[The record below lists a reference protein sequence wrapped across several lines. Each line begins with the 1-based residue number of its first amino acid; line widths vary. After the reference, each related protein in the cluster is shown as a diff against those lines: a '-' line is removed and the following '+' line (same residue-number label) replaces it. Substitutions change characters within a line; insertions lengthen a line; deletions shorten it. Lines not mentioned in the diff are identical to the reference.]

1 MTFEELVKY
10 ARDNECSDIH
20 ITVGTNLA
28 IRRFGTLM
36 ILDDVPTADESREMI
51 YSILD
56 EEQRKYVST
65 GKDLDVGGMLPGGN
79 LIRSKI

>member
-36 ILDDVPTADESREMI
+36 ILDDVPTADESTP
-51 YSILD
+51 YLTTTILLL
-56 EEQRKYVST
+56 YCC
-65 GKDLDVGGMLPGGN
+65 M
-79 LIRSKI
+79 